1 MKKAHYDEFF
11 KVMVS
16 EVKKTRDDGQLEYA
30 SPSNVFDDFV
40 KTAELTGTTPA
51 MVLYTF
57 LNKHMR
63 GIGSFIR
70 GYESQRESVKGRI
83 KDAIVY
89 LFLLWAM
96 VEEEEHKNKLNQEQA
111 DQMANQK
118 ADKWVATTTGDN

>member
-1 MKKAHYDEFF
+1 MNKTHYDEFF
-11 KVMVS
+11 KHMVS
-16 EVKKTRDDGQLEYA
+16 EVKETRDAGQKEYA
-30 SPSNVFDDFV
+30 SSNDVFDDFV
-40 KTAELTGTTPA
+40 KTAELTGATPG

-70 GYESQRESVKGRI
+70 GYKSQRENVKGRI

-96 VEEEEHKNKLNQEQA
+96 VEEEEHKEKLNKQQA

-118 ADKWVATTTGDN
+118 ADEWVATTTGDK